1 MAQIDET
8 IELIRG
14 SSTLDLTDLVNHH
27 VITFDGFGAPPLRR
41 LSERGPLQDG
51 DSDIGYRLDPRTIRM
66 QVLLYGLTDA
76 GLHQRREALLG
87 VLKPGAAADV
97 VKLRY
102 AYPGGVVRQIDTHLS
117 GGMTFNGG
125 GRLRANMPEVIEL
138 RAADPTWYDPN
149 VTSVPF
155 SASGGG
161 SGFVFPLSTNFTFGG
176 STLAASTVIT
186 LAGENAW
193 KTFPIITISGPVVG
207 CTILNT
213 TTGEKIQFSGTIGSG
228 KVYTIDTR
236 YGQKTVVDELG
247 VNKIAE
253 LSSDSNL
260 ATFHLEPGD
269 NSISTSGTSTT
280 SATGIAFQFNQ
291 RFLGV

>member
-1 MAQIDET
+1 MGQTDET

-14 SSTLDLTDLVNHH
+14 SSVLDLTDLVQHH
-27 VITFDGFGAPPLRR
+27 VIAFDGFGAPPIRR

-51 DSDIGYRLDPRTIRM
+51 DSDIGFRLDPRTIRL
-66 QVLLYGLTDA
+66 QVYLYGLTGA

-87 VLKPGAAADV
+87 VLRPGVSADP

-102 AYPGGVVRQIDTHLS
+102 TYPSGVVRQIDTHLS

-125 GRLRANMPEVIEL
+125 GRLRETMPEVIEL
-138 RAADPTWYDPN
+138 RAADPTWYDPTI
-149 VTSVPF
+149 TSVPF

-186 LAGENAW
+186 LDGNNAW
-193 KTFPIITISGPVVG
+193 KTYPIITITGPVVN

-213 TTGEKIQFSGTIGSG
+213 STGEKLQFPATIGAG

-247 VNKIAE
+247 ANKIAE

-280 SATGIAFQFNQ
+280 SATGIAFQFNP